1 MAGSAQVGSTLA
13 PAILQ
18 SSVDVRPLR
27 TRIRSFNTSPLF
39 AHVAGLASKVVFAV
53 ADLIS
58 DLREVRT
65 GRGSS
70 DIETVILKEV
80 TVLVVKTHLVDWTA
94 QTAETL
100 GSFVSNLHM
109 FAIVGWRL
117 AQVG

>member
-1 MAGSAQVGSTLA
+1 MTKSTEISSSLA
-13 PAILQ
+13 PTSLP
-18 SSVDVRPLR
+18 SSVDIRPLR
-27 TRIRSFNTSPLF
+27 TWIRLFNTSRFF
-39 AHVAGLASKVVFAV
+39 AHVAGLASKVVFAI

-58 DLREVRT
+58 DLRVVRT

-100 GSFVSNLHM
+100 GSFLSNLHVL
-109 FAIVGWRL
+109 AIVGWRL